1 MNSSFLNRFRQD
13 RTFWLI
19 VAGALVAFVLL
30 YARVSVGI
38 LLSLAALVVA
48 ITIHEFS
55 HAWAASLLGDP
66 TARLMGRVTLNPIR
80 HLDPMG
86 SIMMLFT
93 VLTGFGIG
101 WGKPVPVAPNR
112 LRPNPRLGNGLVALS
127 GPASNLALGTLF
139 GLLLRALLP
148 ETALPPWV
156 LLVLRA
162 LVITNIAI
170 GFFNLIPLPPL
181 DGSSV
186 LIGLL
191 SLFKGRWVFVV
202 TEFLYRMARYG
213 PILLFG
219 VLFLGPYIGL
229 NVLGWLVGAPTQAL
243 YRAVVGLSLGGF

>member
-1 MNSSFLNRFRQD
+1 MNRSFFDRFRQD
-13 RTFWLI
+13 RVFWLI
-19 VAGALVAFVLL
+19 VAGALVGFVLL

-55 HAWAASLLGDP
+55 HAWVASLLGDP

-127 GPASNLALGTLF
+127 GPASNLALGALL

-148 ETALPPWV
+148 MPAMSLWV
-156 LLVLRA
+156 LAVLQA
-162 LVITNIAI
+162 LVFTNIVI

-191 SLFKGRWVFVV
+191 SLFKGRWAFEV

-219 VLFLGPYIGL
+219 VIFLGPYIGL
-229 NVLGWLVGAPTQAL
+229 NVLGWLVGAPTQAF
-243 YRAVVGLSLGGF
+243 YRTVVGLPVGGL